1 MKRFLTA
8 LLASFYL
15 LLSSGASV
23 HAHYCMGKLI
33 GTTLS
38 HAATEDDGEHNCDL
52 CGMKKGS
59 NDGGC
64 CHDEQATF
72 KVSEAQ
78 QGFSSMQMAL
88 PQLIGT
94 LPVTLYVAESSSLAL
109 RPVAPATWTA
119 GPPIRPPSCPIYLR
133 VCNFRI

>member
-8 LLASFYL
+8 LLAILYL
-15 LLSSGASV
+15 SLSSGASV

-38 HAATEDDGEHNCDL
+38 HAATEDGGEHSCDL
-52 CGMKKGS
+52 CGMKKDS
-59 NDGGC
+59 NGGC
-64 CHDEQATF
+64 CHDEEATF

-78 QGFSSMQMAL
+78 QSFASISL
-88 PQLIGT
+88 T
-94 LPVTLYVAESSSLAL
+94 LPSIIADLPIVFHAGQSRSFAL
-109 RPVAPATWTA
+109 RPQASLIGPN
-119 GPPIRPPSCPIYLR
+119 GPPKRPPACPIYVQ